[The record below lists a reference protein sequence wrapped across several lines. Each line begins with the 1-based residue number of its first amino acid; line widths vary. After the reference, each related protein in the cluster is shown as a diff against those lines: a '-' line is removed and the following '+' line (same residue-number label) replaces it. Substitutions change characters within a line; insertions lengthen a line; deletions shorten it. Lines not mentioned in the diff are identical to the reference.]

1 VLSGRRGPASKQKGK
16 ENTERAATLTSD
28 CSIALP
34 KASVHADERVPSR
47 RRITP
52 EAGHALEVLGHAI
65 EYLTEEF
72 VESGAE
78 FSARNA
84 QLEAVRMLMG
94 LNRQVYFECP
104 VLPTL
109 GQKIRAALHL
119 HTA

>member
-1 VLSGRRGPASKQKGK
+1 M
-16 ENTERAATLTSD
+16 AATLTSD

-52 EAGHALEVLGHAI
+52 
-65 EYLTEEF
+65 
-72 VESGAE
+72 
-78 FSARNA
+78 
-84 QLEAVRMLMG
+84 EAVRMLMG